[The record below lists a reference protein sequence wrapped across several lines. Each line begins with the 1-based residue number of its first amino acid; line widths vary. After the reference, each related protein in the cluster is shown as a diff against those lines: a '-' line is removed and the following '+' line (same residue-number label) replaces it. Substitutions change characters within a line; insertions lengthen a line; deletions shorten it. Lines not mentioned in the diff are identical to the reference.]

1 MRATG
6 GFWETTVTTP
16 LLCERY
22 RLLSD
27 RRRLEREL
35 DQLATRMSWVSPA
48 DGRLWSGK
56 RAALLERLCAA
67 PNRASLEELWRD
79 VRALS
84 TLLVSA
90 SRRWKALGAP

>member
-35 DQLATRMSWVSPA
+35 DQLASRMAQVSPA
-48 DGRLWSGK
+48 DGRLWSSK

-67 PNRASLEELWRD
+67 PNRASLDELWRD
-79 VRALS
+79 VHALS
-84 TLLVSA
+84 ALLVNA
-90 SRRWKALGAP
+90 TRRWAALGAP